1 VGKLNFKKQ
10 MKNERGLTLVEILI
24 GIVITSLMMGA
35 MYTSYNVVNKTYN
48 QVSEKAK
55 ISKTSRDLISMLMRD
70 VRMAGYKYYV
80 GSHTIEK
87 FAEKTATCTNGVQL
101 PKTSY
106 FPFENGYDD
115 ESKSHNPIVIRKKL
129 LGNSKIQPESALD
142 PPFDNRT
149 QKWTEY
155 NGSLIDKLS
164 TDMCCDQIEIV
175 YEDFNGNDLLQPFK
189 KYRITYFAEKTG
201 TINEPS
207 YGVFKSLE
215 YWYQAR
221 KEGDCIWPSTSTD
234 EWITDKLDDSG
245 NRICP
250 ECIKRELIRDN
261 VVDMEFI
268 PFDQYGVVIKS
279 KTSGEYP
286 RPIPKGGDISIR
298 DRLFDIRGVDMR
310 LTFTTKDNFFTRVPR
325 NKRKPLEL
333 LSDRKPSTNT
343 TTTGTDT
350 TNTNNNVAAA
360 DLKLRD
366 SVVVT
371 VYARNIGKDL
381 FK

>member
-1 VGKLNFKKQ
+1 
-10 MKNERGLTLVEILI
+10 
-24 GIVITSLMMGA
+24 
-35 MYTSYNVVNKTYN
+35 
-48 QVSEKAK
+48 
-55 ISKTSRDLISMLMRD
+55 
-70 VRMAGYKYYV
+70 
-80 GSHTIEK
+80 
-87 FAEKTATCTNGVQL
+87 
-101 PKTSY
+101 
-106 FPFENGYDD
+106 
-115 ESKSHNPIVIRKKL
+115 
-129 LGNSKIQPESALD
+129 
-142 PPFDNRT
+142 
-149 QKWTEY
+149 
-155 NGSLIDKLS
+155 
-164 TDMCCDQIEIV
+164 
-175 YEDFNGNDLLQPFK
+175 
-189 KYRITYFAEKTG
+189 
-201 TINEPS
+201 
-207 YGVFKSLE
+207 
-215 YWYQAR
+215 
-221 KEGDCIWPSTSTD
+221 
-234 EWITDKLDDSG
+234 LDDSG

-381 FK
+381 FKWWKKIVIKVLH